1 MWKNYAIT
9 KFYSLKF
16 AMLRFRNDH
25 KIISEIEKA
34 DEIFTSTLCAYEVY
48 LGEAYSRLKGIRP
61 KEKVTE
67 FFDNMM
73 IIDFTLDDARKS
85 SEIKA
90 LLRTKVEE
98 VNVLDI
104 LIAASAYRLE
114 LTIITKD
121 HDCFLPNFCLPFC

>member
-1 MWKNYAIT
+1 MRSLIDTSAII
-9 KFYSLKF
+9 SL
-16 AMLRFRNDH
+16 FRNDQ

-61 KEKVTE
+61 KENVTE
-67 FFDNMM
+67 FFDNIG

-90 LLRTKVEE
+90 LLRTKGEE
-98 VNVLDI
+98 VNVQDI

-114 LTIITKD
+114 LTVITKD
-121 HDCFLPNFCLPFC
+121 RDFQTISNCMDLEVNL

>member
-1 MWKNYAIT
+1 M
-9 KFYSLKF
+9 
-16 AMLRFRNDH
+16 
-25 KIISEIEKA
+25 
-34 DEIFTSTLCAYEVY
+34 
-48 LGEAYSRLKGIRP
+48 KGILL

-67 FFDNMM
+67 FFDNIG

-90 LLRTKVEE
+90 LLRTKGKE

-121 HDCFLPNFCLPFC
+121 HDFQTISNCMDLEVILSL

>member
-1 MWKNYAIT
+1 MRALIDTLAII
-9 KFYSLKF
+9 SL
-16 AMLRFRNDH
+16 FRNEH

-61 KEKVTE
+61 KENVTE
-67 FFDNMM
+67 FFDNIG

-90 LLRTKVEE
+90 LLRTKGEE

-104 LIAASAYRLE
+104 LIAALAYRLE
-114 LTIITKD
+114 LTVITKD
-121 HDCFLPNFCLPFC
+121 RDFQTISNCMDLEVILSL

>member
-1 MWKNYAIT
+1 MRALIDT
-9 KFYSLKF
+9 SATISL
-16 AMLRFRNDH
+16 FRNDN

-34 DEIFTSTLCAYEVY
+34 DEIFTSTLRAYEVC

-67 FFDNMM
+67 FFDNIG
-73 IIDFTLDDARKS
+73 IIDFTPDDARKS

-90 LLRTKVEE
+90 LLRTKGEE

-114 LTIITKD
+114 LTVITKD
-121 HDCFLPNFCLPFC
+121 RDFQTISNCMDLEVKLSL

>member
-1 MWKNYAIT
+1 MRALIDTSAII
-9 KFYSLKF
+9 SV
-16 AMLRFRNDH
+16 FRNDH
-25 KIISEIEKA
+25 KIISKIEKA

-48 LGEAYSRLKGIRP
+48 LGEAYARLKGIRP

-67 FFDNMM
+67 FFDNIG

-90 LLRTKVEE
+90 LLRTKGEE

-114 LTIITKD
+114 LTVITKD
-121 HDCFLPNFCLPFC
+121 HDFQTISNCIDLEMKLSL

>member
-1 MWKNYAIT
+1 MRALIDTSAII
-9 KFYSLKF
+9 SL
-16 AMLRFRNDH
+16 FRNDY

-34 DEIFTSTLCAYEVY
+34 DEIFTSTVCAYEVY

-61 KEKVTE
+61 KVNVTE
-67 FFDNMM
+67 FFDDIG

-90 LLRTKVEE
+90 LLRTRGEE

-104 LIAASAYRLE
+104 LIASSAYRLE
-114 LTIITKD
+114 LTVVTKD
-121 HDCFLPNFCLPFC
+121 RDFQTISHCMDLDVILSL